1 MRKFLTFFAGTL
13 ITGSVLAGGLVTN
26 NNQSAMFTRLL
37 NRNASTDIDAV
48 YFNPAGLTKLGNG
61 FFVSINNQTIGQT
74 QTVGN
79 NYLYLSGTLPREYVG
94 KVSAPI
100 YPGVYLVYNT
110 GKLSFSA
117 GVNPV
122 GGGGGA
128 EYKTGIPSIE
138 SQIAD
143 LVPGLVANEIPTTE
157 YSADIYFKGSSIY
170 MGYQANIAYK
180 ISDMFSVAAGA
191 RLVSSKNTA
200 QGHMT
205 NIKINPTYP
214 TFGASF
220 TGGMVLAKDFFTAG
234 ATFFNALPAQA
245 TGAAAQVQPI
255 IDAGF
260 GSTLLANGASV
271 GMSAAGIQGIQG
283 LLKAKGLTVAQ
294 IGAVTIASAQTQL
307 QTAGPVYLAKSAAMA
322 DKAARTSDIYLDA
335 EQTGMAVTPILSV
348 NFSPNEK
355 LNIALKY
362 EFKTKLNLKTNV
374 FNNKTGGGLY
384 IQDSVSIADLPAFI
398 TGGINF
404 KPIDKLMLSGSFGYY
419 FDKKVD
425 YDGQTDVNINQI
437 DKNFFEFGIGA
448 EYSITD
454 KLRISAG
461 WAATHTGVNSAYQSD
476 LSYSTNT
483 NSFGGGFGYRITPM
497 IDLNIGGQYAIYQQG
512 SKSFNHYL
520 DETNFVP
527 VIETYD
533 KSTWIAAIGLNFYFG
548 K

>member
-26 NNQSAMFTRLL
+26 SNQSAMFTRLL

-79 NYLYLSGTLPREYVG
+79 NYLYLSGTKPREYVG

-110 GKLSFSA
+110 GNLSFSA

-143 LVPGLVANEIPTTE
+143 LVPGLVANNIPTTQ

-180 ISDMFSVAAGA
+180 INDMFSVAAGA

-200 QGHMT
+200 QGHIT
-205 NIKINPTYP
+205 NISINPTY
-214 TFGASF
+214 TAFGTQF
-220 TGGMVLAKDFFTAG
+220 NGEMVLAKDFFTAG
-234 ATFFNALPAQA
+234 ATTLGGLYTGATAYSAIIGGKIDGGISAATLLTDGATSGLTPTQIGTIQAIVTAAGQNPAGINIGTAQA
-245 TGAAAQVQPI
+245 ILNGAA
-255 IDAGF
+255 
-260 GSTLLANGASV
+260 
-271 GMSAAGIQGIQG
+271 
-283 LLKAKGLTVAQ
+283 
-294 IGAVTIASAQTQL
+294 
-307 QTAGPVYLAKSAAMA
+307 PVFQAKSLDMT
-322 DKAARTSDIYLDA
+322 DKVARTSDIYLDA

-362 EFKTKLNLKTNV
+362 EFKTLLNLKTNV
-374 FNNKTGGGLY
+374 FDNKTGGGLY
-384 IQDSVSIADLPAFI
+384 NQDSVSIADLPAFI

-437 DKNFFEFGIGA
+437 DKNFFEFGLGA

-461 WAATHTGVNSAYQSD
+461 WAATQTGVNSAYQSD

-520 DETNFVP
+520 DETNYVP